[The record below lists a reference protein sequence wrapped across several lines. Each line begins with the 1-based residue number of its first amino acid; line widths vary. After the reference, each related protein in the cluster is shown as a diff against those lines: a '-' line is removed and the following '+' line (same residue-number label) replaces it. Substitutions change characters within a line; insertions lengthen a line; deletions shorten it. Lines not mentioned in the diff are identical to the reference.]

1 MMAVVGAQEERCLT
15 LTQTG
20 SIKENLLAVAKMGGT
35 LKVDLRLDLDIITIK
50 LHEFGE
56 II

>member
-1 MMAVVGAQEERCLT
+1 MAVVGAQEEGCWT

-20 SIKENLLAVAKMGGT
+20 SIRENLLAVAKMGGT
-35 LKVDLRLDLDIITIK
+35 LKMNLRLDLDIIPIK

>member
-1 MMAVVGAQEERCLT
+1 MMAVVGAQEEGHLT

-35 LKVDLRLDLDIITIK
+35 LKMDLRLDLDIITIK